1 MKQRL
6 LAGAGVALIAGAA
19 HAQSSVTLYGIID
32 EGLTYTSNLAV
43 AGPNGT
49 VSGKPAWRML
59 GGVQQASRWGLRGV
73 EDLGGGMTA
82 IFTLENGFDP
92 STGKLG
98 QGGLIF
104 GKKAFV
110 GLAGPFGTVTLGRQY
125 DTNVDFLGPL
135 EAAALFGGYMVAHPG
150 DLDNV
155 NNANSTNNAIKFT
168 SNDYGGFRFA
178 AMYGVGG
185 VAGAATRN
193 QVWSMTAGY
202 ARGPLVVAAGYLNA
216 RNPNV
221 SFFGTTGSPA
231 PVTGGVPGNNML
243 SPVYAGYASARTLQ
257 VAAAGGTYAIGAVT
271 LGAMYTN
278 TSFRQLGD
286 LSSGPN
292 PGGVSGNAVFNNV
305 EASVRYQFTPYLFG
319 GVAYDYTRGGGV
331 NGRDGA
337 TYHQVAAGLD
347 YFLSKRTD
355 VYLTAVYQRASG
367 TDSTGR
373 AAVAAINGPGASA
386 NDRQFQAR
394 VGLRHKF

>member
-1 MKQRL
+1 MKKNL

-32 EGLTYTSNLAV
+32 EGLTYASNIATP
-43 AGPNGT
+43 GPHGA
-49 VSGKPAWRML
+49 VSGKPALRML
-59 GGVQQASRWGLRGV
+59 GGVQQASRWGLRGS
-73 EDLGGGMTA
+73 EDLGGGLA
-82 IFTLENGFDP
+82 AVFTLENGFDP
-92 STGKLG
+92 SSGRLG
-98 QGGLIF
+98 QGGLMF

-110 GLAGPFGTVTLGRQY
+110 GLSGPFGTVTLGRQY
-125 DTNVDFLGPL
+125 DSNVDILGPL

-168 SNDYGGFRFA
+168 SKDYGGARVA

-185 VAGAATRN
+185 IAGAATRN
-193 QVWSMTAGY
+193 QVWSATVGY
-202 ARGPLVVAAGYLNA
+202 TRGPLAVAAGYLNA

-231 PVTGGVPGNNML
+231 PTVGGVPGSNML
-243 SPVYAGYASARTLQ
+243 SPVYSGYASARTLQ
-257 VAAAGGTYAIGAVT
+257 VAVVGGTYAIGAMT

-305 EASVRYQFTPYLFG
+305 EASVRYQFMTSLFG
-319 GVAYDYTRGGGV
+319 GVAYDYTHGGGV

-355 VYLTAVYQRASG
+355 VYVSAVYQRASG
-367 TDSTGR
+367 TDSTGHV
-373 AAVAAINGPGASA
+373 AVAAINGPGASA
-386 NDRQFQAR
+386 NDRQLQAR
-394 VGLRHKF
+394 VGMRHKF